1 MVRKEL
7 ECSTRSN
14 RKDSEIMGLL
24 DYTFIT
30 FVGGTFVIT
39 LITLLFS
46 IAGTKDED
54 IRNKKKKKYLPT
66 ILGSAA
72 ILILYFGFLS
82 IVNVGVTMINH

>member
-1 MVRKEL
+1 
-7 ECSTRSN
+7 
-14 RKDSEIMGLL
+14 MGLF
-24 DYTFIT
+24 DYTLIT
-30 FVGGTFVIT
+30 FVGGTFVVT

-72 ILILYFGFLS
+72 ILLLYFAFLC

>member
-1 MVRKEL
+1 
-7 ECSTRSN
+7 
-14 RKDSEIMGLL
+14 MGLF
-24 DYTFIT
+24 DYTLIT
-30 FVGGTFVIT
+30 FVGGTFVV
-39 LITLLFS
+39 TLLFS

-72 ILILYFGFLS
+72 ILLLYFAFLC